1 MKRQGSRR
9 KSYPFIK
16 VYLDIV
22 KCAEFQ
28 KLLQIPVYGMQAAYL
43 YIRLAL
49 YTTNNGGVLTERI
62 GEEEIDLSASDLV
75 QIVNAAGADL
85 ATVNMLVNSLKQC
98 HLLYQNSFG
107 HLAVTGFCYTGDPAE
122 PSLHNAERPDE
133 VVRPLG
139 NWMEAIDRR
148 VIAAGFR
155 EKAIAGGILSIPEY
169 SEAEVMTYGE
179 IVEAIGLPRR
189 TVIDHIL
196 KLSKKHPDAVIT
208 VNSRIKKFRKC
219 YLDELKETFALL
231 PPESCRSSA
240 YAEQSEANAKNMH
253 EYAENEDPPMHR
265 PGSAHVSPNA
275 QKKIRTPEE
284 KEDDGVLDLQYL
296 YSIALDFPMKA
307 NEKSLLAGML
317 REYGKD
323 RVLEGLKAIRAWENN
338 PAYDPVQ
345 NPVTSIAYLKTVLE
359 RTRKSA
365 VPAIDEARDI
375 SGKAAEVAEAAC
387 CRREALI
394 AIFEFLKPYWSDEEL
409 TAAVRECCTLQ
420 REITRENID
429 DCLRHPDG
437 AGRS

>member
-179 IVEAIGLPRR
+179 IVAAIGLPRR

-219 YLDELKETFALL
+219 YLDELKETFAQL

-240 YAEQSEANAKNMH
+240 YAEQSEANAENMH
-253 EYAENEDPPMHR
+253 EYAEYGNPPMHR
-265 PGSAHVSPNA
+265 PSPAHVSPNA
-275 QKKIRTPEE
+275 QKNKRTPEE
-284 KEDDGVLDLQYL
+284 KEDDGELDLQYL
-296 YSIALDFPMKA
+296 YSIALDFPIKA
-307 NEKSLLAGML
+307 NEKALLAGML
-317 REYGKD
+317 KEYGKD

-345 NPVTSIAYLKTVLE
+345 NPVTSIAYLKTVLK
-359 RTRKSA
+359 RTEKTAAKRIETS
-365 VPAIDEARDI
+365 RDI
-375 SGKAAEVAEAAC
+375 TDLISRIAEDAC
-387 CRREALI
+387 CSRTVLGKILEL
-394 AIFEFLKPYWSDEEL
+394 LKPYWSDEEL
-409 TAAVRECCTLQ
+409 IAAVRECCIFQKELN
-420 REITRENID
+420 RENIED
-429 DCLRHPDG
+429 SLRHPEG
-437 AGRS
+437 AGRP

>member
-49 YTTNNGGVLTERI
+49 YTTNNGGVLTTRI
-62 GEEEIDLSASDLV
+62 GEEEIDLSAPDLV

-85 ATVNMLVNSLKQC
+85 ATVNMLVSSLKQC

-148 VIAAGFR
+148 VITAGFR

-169 SEAEVMTYGE
+169 SESEVMTYGE
-179 IVEAIGLPRR
+179 VVEEIGLPRR

-196 KLSKKHPDAVIT
+196 KLSKTNPDAVIT

-219 YLDELKETFALL
+219 YLEELKATFAQLA
-231 PPESCRSSA
+231 PKACRSSA
-240 YAEQSEANAKNMH
+240 YADVSKENAENMH
-253 EYAENEDPPMHR
+253 EYAENDIPPKHG
-265 PGSAHVSPNA
+265 PSPAYVSPNA
-275 QKKIRTPEE
+275 HKNKRMQEE
-284 KEDDGVLDLQYL
+284 TEDDEGLDTEYL
-296 YSIALDFPMKA
+296 YSIALDVPMTA
-307 NEKSLLAGML
+307 DEKVLLERLFKG
-317 REYGKD
+317 YGKD
-323 RVLEGLKAIRAWENN
+323 RVLAGIKAIRAWRNN
-338 PAYDPVQ
+338 PGYDPVN
-345 NPVTSIAYLKTVLE
+345 NPVTSIAYLNTVLK
-359 RTRKSA
+359 RTRRSA
-365 VPAIDEARDI
+365 VPIIDETREI
-375 SGKAAEVAEAAC
+375 SEQASELAEDAC
-387 CRREALI
+387 CSREALI
-394 AIFEFLKPYWSDEEL
+394 AIFESLKPYWSDEEL
-409 TAAVRECCTLQ
+409 TSAVRECCTLQ
-420 REITRENID
+420 EEITRENID
-429 DCLRHPDG
+429 KCLRHPEG
-437 AGRS
+437 AGRT

>member
-219 YLDELKETFALL
+219 YLDELKETFAQL
-231 PPESCRSSA
+231 PPESCRSFA
-240 YAEQSEANAKNMH
+240 YAEQSGANAKNMH

-265 PGSAHVSPNA
+265 PSPAHVSPNA
-275 QKKIRTPEE
+275 QKNKRTPEE
-284 KEDDGVLDLQYL
+284 KEDDGHLDLQYL
-296 YSIALDFPMKA
+296 YSIALDFSMKA
-307 NEKSLLAGML
+307 NEKALLAGML
-317 REYGKD
+317 KEYGKD
-323 RVLEGLKAIRAWENN
+323 RVLDGLKAIRAWENN

-345 NPVTSIAYLKTVLE
+345 NPVTSIAYLKTVLK
-359 RTRKSA
+359 RAGKSA
-365 VPAIDEARDI
+365 GRRIETSRDI
-375 SGKAAEVAEAAC
+375 TDLVSRIAEDAC
-387 CRREALI
+387 CSRTVLGKILEP
-394 AIFEFLKPYWSDEEL
+394 LKPYWSDEEL
-409 TAAVRECCTLQ
+409 IAAVRECCIFQKELN
-420 REITRENID
+420 RENIED
-429 DCLRHPDG
+429 SLRHPEG
-437 AGRS
+437 AGRP

>member
-219 YLDELKETFALL
+219 YLDELKETFAQL
-231 PPESCRSSA
+231 PPEARQSSA
-240 YAEQSEANAKNMH
+240 YADVPKADAENMH
-253 EYAENEDPPMHR
+253 EHAQNDNPRMRR
-265 PGSAHVSPNA
+265 PRSAYVSPNA
-275 QKKIRTPEE
+275 HKNKRMQEE
-284 KEDDGVLDLQYL
+284 TEDDEGLDTEYL
-296 YSIALDFPMKA
+296 YSIALDVPMTA
-307 NEKSLLAGML
+307 NEKALLKHML
-317 REYGKD
+317 KEYGKD
-323 RVLEGLKAIRAWENN
+323 LVLAGLKAIRAWRNN
-338 PAYDPVQ
+338 PGYDPIN
-345 NPVTSIAYLKTVLE
+345 NPVTSIAYLNTVLK
-359 RTRKSA
+359 RARKSA
-365 VPAIDEARDI
+365 VPIIDETRKI
-375 SGKAAEVAEAAC
+375 SEQASKLAEDAC
-387 CRREALI
+387 CSREALI
-394 AIFEFLKPYWSDEEL
+394 GIFESLKSYWSDEEL

-420 REITRENID
+420 KEITRENID
-429 DCLRHPDG
+429 DCLRHLEG
-437 AGRS
+437 AGRR